1 MIARYAS
8 MPCSYS
14 RRGWWADRQAAGGPR
29 RLTGSMMTFDQ
40 RTLELTLGA
49 TDLEMRYAKPGYHV
63 SAVPAGKAQLSA
75 SHQRRT

>member
-1 MIARYAS
+1 
-8 MPCSYS
+8 
-14 RRGWWADRQAAGGPR
+14 
-29 RLTGSMMTFDQ
+29 MMTFDQ